1 MNKLHN
7 KTALVTGAAKG
18 IGAEVT
24 RLMVQQGATV
34 FAADMLTSQ
43 LEQVVNDI
51 NAKEEMSGQAIGVT
65 LDVSSEES
73 WERAI
78 SQITSRSSQLDILV
92 NNAGYFLGKGFE
104 DASMEDWRKLVDTN
118 MTSVFLGTKLCAP
131 ALREAGKQS
140 RQGSAII
147 NLSSIAGLVAAP
159 NDPLYGMTKGGV
171 TIFTK
176 SAAISFANQG
186 DRIRVNSVH
195 PGVVDTEMGN
205 LAIASAAKRLGI
217 SDKEKV
223 RKLPNKMH
231 PLGRMAETTD
241 IAKAIVFLASD
252 DAGFITGINMPVDG
266 GYTAQ

>member
-18 IGAEVT
+18 IGAEVA
-24 RLMVQQGATV
+24 RLLAQEGATV
-34 FAADMLTSQ
+34 FAADILTTQ
-43 LEQVVNDI
+43 LDDVVNDI
-51 NAKEEMSGQAIGVT
+51 NAEHITGGKAIG
-65 LDVSSEES
+65 LSFDVCSEEG
-73 WERAI
+73 WQKAI
-78 SQITSRSSQLDILV
+78 QQITDGGGQLDILI
-92 NNAGYFLGKGFE
+92 NNAGYFLGKSLE
-104 DASMEDWRKLVDTN
+104 DASMEEWRKLVDTN
-118 MTSVFLGTKLCAP
+118 MTSIFLGTKLCAP

-140 RQGSAII
+140 PQGSAII

-195 PGVVDTEMGN
+195 PGVVNTDMGDQ
-205 LAIASAAKRLGI
+205 AIASAARRLGI
-217 SDKEKV
+217 NDDEKI
-223 RKLPNKMH
+223 RKLPEQIH
-231 PLGRMAETTD
+231 PLGRRAETED

-252 DAGFITGINMPVDG
+252 DAGFITGISMPVDG
-266 GYTAQ
+266 GFTAQ